1 MHIENV
7 IMIINVRNKCKL
19 VENRLSKKLED
30 MSLEELWQLFPIF
43 LVKHNKEWADWY
55 DEEATAILSLIPA
68 KYIVR
73 ISHIGSTAVQNIWAK
88 NIVDILLEVRLA
100 EELEI
105 VKSILVENKWLC
117 MSQSTRR
124 ISLNKGYTEQGFA
137 EKVFHLHIR
146 VVGDNDEL
154 YFRDY
159 LRENHNVAKEYEHL
173 KLNLWKKFEH
183 DRDGYTDAKREFVK
197 RYTKVAK
204 EKFIGR
210 Y

>member
-19 VENRLSKKLED
+19 VEYRLSKKLED

-73 ISHIGSTAVQNIWAK
+73 IFHIGSTAVQNIWAK

-105 VKSILVENKWLC
+105 VKNILVENNWLC
-117 MSQSTRR
+117 MS
-124 ISLNKGYTEQGFA
+124 
-137 EKVFHLHIR
+137 
-146 VVGDNDEL
+146 
-154 YFRDY
+154 
-159 LRENHNVAKEYEHL
+159 
-173 KLNLWKKFEH
+173 
-183 DRDGYTDAKREFVK
+183 
-197 RYTKVAK
+197 
-204 EKFIGR
+204 
-210 Y
+210 

>member
-1 MHIENV
+1 M
-7 IMIINVRNKCKL
+7 
-19 VENRLSKKLED
+19 SKKLED

-68 KYIVR
+68 KYMVR

-105 VKSILVENKWLC
+105 VKNILVENNWLC

-183 DRDGYTDAKREFVK
+183 DRDGYTDAKRKFVK

>member
-1 MHIENV
+1 M
-7 IMIINVRNKCKL
+7 
-19 VENRLSKKLED
+19 SKKLED
-30 MSLEELWQLFPIF
+30 MSLEELWKLFPIF

-73 ISHIGSTAVQNIWAK
+73 ISHIGSTAVQNIWTK

-105 VKSILVENKWLC
+105 VKNILVENKWLC
-117 MSQSTRR
+117 MSHSTQR

-183 DRDGYTDAKREFVK
+183 DRDGYTDAKCKFIK
-197 RYTKVAK
+197 RYTKIAK

>member
-1 MHIENV
+1 M
-7 IMIINVRNKCKL
+7 
-19 VENRLSKKLED
+19 SKKLEN
-30 MSLEELWQLFPIF
+30 MSLEEIWQLFPIF

-68 KYIVR
+68 EYIVR

-105 VKSILVENKWLC
+105 VKNILVENKWLC
-117 MSQSTRR
+117 MSQSTQR

>member
-19 VENRLSKKLED
+19 VEYRLSKKLED

-88 NIVDILLEVRLA
+88 NIVDILFEVRLA

-105 VKSILVENKWLC
+105 VKNILVENNWLC

-146 VVGDNDEL
+146 V
-154 YFRDY
+154 
-159 LRENHNVAKEYEHL
+159 ENHNVAKEYEHL

-183 DRDGYTDAKREFVK
+183 DRDGYTDAKCKFIK
-197 RYTKVAK
+197 RYTKIAK

>member
-19 VENRLSKKLED
+19 VEYRLSKKLED

-73 ISHIGSTAVQNIWAK
+73 IFHIGSTAVQNIWAK

-100 EELEI
+100 EE
-105 VKSILVENKWLC
+105 
-117 MSQSTRR
+117 
-124 ISLNKGYTEQGFA
+124 
-137 EKVFHLHIR
+137 VFHLHIR

-183 DRDGYTDAKREFVK
+183 DRDGYTDAKCKFIK
-197 RYTKVAK
+197 RYTKLAK

>member
-1 MHIENV
+1 
-7 IMIINVRNKCKL
+7 
-19 VENRLSKKLED
+19 
-30 MSLEELWQLFPIF
+30 
-43 LVKHNKEWADWY
+43 
-55 DEEATAILSLIPA
+55 
-68 KYIVR
+68 
-73 ISHIGSTAVQNIWAK
+73 
-88 NIVDILLEVRLA
+88 
-100 EELEI
+100 
-105 VKSILVENKWLC
+105 
-117 MSQSTRR
+117 MSQSTQR
-124 ISLNKGYTEQGFA
+124 ILLNKGYTEQGFA

-183 DRDGYTDAKREFVK
+183 DRDGYTDAKCKFIK
-197 RYTKVAK
+197 RYTKIAK

>member
-1 MHIENV
+1 MEE
-7 IMIINVRNKCKL
+7 K
-19 VENRLSKKLED
+19 LSKKLEN

-43 LVKHNKEWADWY
+43 LVKHNKEWVHWY
-55 DEEATAILSLIPA
+55 NEEATAILSLISA

-73 ISHIGSTAVQNIWAK
+73 ISHIGSTAVQSIWAK

-105 VKSILVENKWLC
+105 VKNILVENKWLC
-117 MSQSTRR
+117 MSQSTQR

>member
-1 MHIENV
+1 
-7 IMIINVRNKCKL
+7 
-19 VENRLSKKLED
+19 
-30 MSLEELWQLFPIF
+30 
-43 LVKHNKEWADWY
+43 
-55 DEEATAILSLIPA
+55 
-68 KYIVR
+68 
-73 ISHIGSTAVQNIWAK
+73 
-88 NIVDILLEVRLA
+88 
-100 EELEI
+100 
-105 VKSILVENKWLC
+105 
-117 MSQSTRR
+117 MSQSTQR
-124 ISLNKGYTEQGFA
+124 ILLNKGYTEQGFA

-204 EKFIGR
+204 EKSRLNKTKKLHHHKIQVLSGLPSKSISIKHE
-210 Y
+210 

>member
-1 MHIENV
+1 MEE
-7 IMIINVRNKCKL
+7 K
-19 VENRLSKKLED
+19 LSKKLEN

-55 DEEATAILSLIPA
+55 DEEATTILSLIPA

-105 VKSILVENKWLC
+105 VKNILVENSWLC

-173 KLNLWKKFEH
+173 KLNLLQHSQVNGHTF
-183 DRDGYTDAKREFVK
+183 
-197 RYTKVAK
+197 
-204 EKFIGR
+204 
-210 Y
+210 